1 MGGVMVRRIMLSLV
15 GIAFVAG
22 AQPSPASAVLIVYT
36 LVASPATATAE
47 VVTAF
52 NLNLTN
58 VAGPDELGCLEVTLP
73 PEYEIQSVSDP
84 VGPPGRDW
92 SSSFNSANT
101 VVVWSESGGGRLKKL
116 QSATFTI
123 VATPKEA
130 GLTMW
135 SNHAHRSQD
144 CNDAEQAGVPVQVI
158 VLPPILP
165 TPQPTPRPTPRPTP
179 KPTPNPTPTPTPM
192 PLPVPLP
199 SLPVPLPSVGMP
211 PNPGPEPTRPPSS
224 PAPSPTPQP
233 TSNERPPVPPGT
245 AVDEG
250 AAPIAPPPLPG
261 GSGGSGAA
269 PVSDDPP
276 TVAFDE
282 QQLDLGSMDVDLLGG
297 VEIWS
302 VPAATLGVPGILL
315 IIWVGLQAVG
325 ALAWIPA
332 VRRLRGDGEPA

>member
-1 MGGVMVRRIMLSLV
+1 MVRRIMLSLA

-22 AQPSPASAVLIVYT
+22 AQPSPTSAVLIVYT
-36 LVASPATATAE
+36 LVALPATATAE
-47 VVTAF
+47 VTTAF
-52 NLNLTN
+52 NLTLTN

-73 PEYEIQSVSDP
+73 AEYEIHSVSDP
-84 VGPPGRDW
+84 IGPPGRDW
-92 SSSFNSANT
+92 SSSFTGDNT
-101 VVVWSESGGGRLKKL
+101 VVVWSESGGGRLKLL

-144 CNDAEQAGVPVQVI
+144 CNDSEQAGVPVQVI

-179 KPTPNPTPTPTPM
+179 NPTPTPTPL
-192 PLPVPLP
+192 PLPVPVP
-199 SLPVPLPSVGMP
+199 SLPVPLPSVGLP
-211 PNPGPEPTRPPSS
+211 PAPGPEPTRPPSS
-224 PAPSPTPQP
+224 PAPSPTPEP
-233 TSNERPPVPPGT
+233 TASDRPQAPPGT

-250 AAPIAPPPLPG
+250 AVPIAPPPSSG
-261 GSGGSGAA
+261 GSGGGGEAA
-269 PVSDDPP
+269 PVSTDPP

-332 VRRLRGDGEPA
+332 VRRLRGDGEPEPR